1 MSTTQEKNKELV
13 RNLLA
18 ELDAGNRDIVR
29 EVYSPD
35 LVMHFA
41 GFPPMGIDDVVGMVD
56 TVYTAFP
63 DFKHGIDDILAD
75 GDKVIVRLTDVGT
88 QKGEYEGIPPTGKE
102 ISFGAIA
109 IMEIRDGMVVE
120 LWEEIDMLGFMQ
132 QLGMELKPGT

>member
-1 MSTTQEKNKELV
+1 MSTVQERNKELV

-18 ELDAGNRDIVR
+18 ELDAGNRGIVQ

-41 GFPPMGIDDVVGMVD
+41 GYPPMGIEDLAGMVD
-56 TVYTAFP
+56 SVYTAFP
-63 DFKHGIDDILAD
+63 DFTHGIDEILAD
-75 GDKVIVRLTDVGT
+75 GDKVIVRLTDVGI

-102 ISFGAIA
+102 VSFGAIA
-109 IMEIRDGMVVE
+109 IMEIRDGKIVE

-132 QLGMELKPGT
+132 QLGMELKPVT